1 MYKASIPSY
10 TTRMLCSNK
19 GALVYGHLYKS
30 VSEKYNIS
38 NQLFCELLK
47 NGSRFVIVQGSEDKI
62 PGRGVSP
69 DSKVIAKTSVRLCK
83 DYPKDCGDCEGLHLC
98 KYFVYGNCRFNAGSK
113 CRFSHDLRSIHNIPV
128 LRANQ
133 LQDLEDDELCQLL
146 LQNDP
151 SLLPEVCIHYNKGFG
166 KFGACTHETK
176 CTQLHICQHFMQGD
190 CRFGSQCKRS
200 HKFDGISWQILKS
213 RGLAPDLIRNLPDIY
228 QNIYSIRNSSTG
240 ESQGDKCRFSHDL
253 RSIHN
258 IPVLRANQL
267 QDLEDD
273 ELCQLLL
280 QNDPSLLPEVC
291 IHYNKGFGKFG
302 ACTHETKCTKLHICQ
317 HFMQGDCR
325 FGSQCKRSHKFDGIA
340 WQILKSRGLAPG
352 LIRNLP
358 DIYQNIYS
366 IRNSSTG
373 ESQEAHVRTREPSV
387 CSNSDAEHEEI
398 CLFYIRKHCGFKDK
412 CLKVHFHLPYKWEVL
427 NGSAWT
433 DLPDMEEIEK
443 AFCNPANTTSGGSP
457 AVDFLT
463 MRRGS
468 ASVRRLSTASSVT
481 KPPHFI
487 LTTDWAW
494 YWQDE
499 HRKWV
504 EYGKQASRHRASSVT
519 SEALEKAFLVDP
531 DSSVPFSVG
540 QQQYSLSFRDMR
552 QQNSVYQ
559 TQREVRRRPRF
570 ISARDVASKIKSKSD
585 SVKNSTSQSVP
596 SHWLQSAV
604 PDFGYKLVLLSSSS
618 EEFKQV
624 QDLFQRT
631 LPKSTIQK
639 IERIQNLGLW
649 EVFQWQKEQMKKK
662 TGGKVVDERTL
673 FHGTE
678 KALLEAICQQ
688 NFDWRMCGAHGTAYG
703 KGSYFARDAS
713 YSHNYAKT
721 KDGQHIMFAAKVLVG
736 EFTRGNSSFKRPPSK
751 DARSTGLYDSCVDNT
766 DNPSIFVI
774 FEKHQIYPEYVIEY
788 SNRRN

>member
-1 MYKASIPSY
+1 MYKAGISSY
-10 TTRMLCSNK
+10 TTRILCSNK
-19 GALVYGHLYKS
+19 GALVYRHLHKS
-30 VSEKYNIS
+30 VSEKYDIS
-38 NQLFCELLK
+38 NQLFCEILK
-47 NGSRFVIVQGSEDKI
+47 NSSRFVIVQGSEGKI
-62 PGRGVSP
+62 PGREVSL

-83 DYPKDCGDCEGLHLC
+83 DYPKDCGDCKGLHLC
-98 KYFVYGNCRFNAGSK
+98 KYFVYGNCRFNASN
-113 CRFSHDLRSIHNIPV
+113 CRFSHDLHSIHNILV
-128 LRANQ
+128 LRANE

-151 SLLPEVCIHYNKGFG
+151 ALLPEVCIHYNKGFG

-176 CTQLHICQHFMQGD
+176 CTKLHICQHFMQGD
-190 CRFGSQCKRS
+190 CRFESQCKRS

-228 QNIYSIRNSSTG
+228 QNIYSIRNS
-240 ESQGDKCRFSHDL
+240 K
-253 RSIHN
+253 
-258 IPVLRANQL
+258 
-267 QDLEDD
+267 
-273 ELCQLLL
+273 
-280 QNDPSLLPEVC
+280 
-291 IHYNKGFGKFG
+291 
-302 ACTHETKCTKLHICQ
+302 
-317 HFMQGDCR
+317 
-325 FGSQCKRSHKFDGIA
+325 
-340 WQILKSRGLAPG
+340 
-352 LIRNLP
+352 
-358 DIYQNIYS
+358 
-366 IRNSSTG
+366 TG
-373 ESQEAHVRTREPSV
+373 ESQEAHVRTREPSI

-412 CLKVHFHLPYKWEVL
+412 CLKVHYHLPYKWEVL

-433 DLPDMEEIEK
+433 DLPDTEEIEK

-463 MRRGS
+463 MRRGL

-499 HRKWV
+499 HRVWV
-504 EYGKQASRHRASSVT
+504 EYGKQASQGLRTGADKHHPSSVT
-519 SEALEKAFLVDP
+519 SEALEKAFLADP

-540 QQQYSLSFRDMR
+540 QQQYNLSFRDMR
-552 QQNSVYQ
+552 QQNCVYQ

-570 ISARDVASKIKSKSD
+570 VSARDVESKIKSKSD
-585 SVKNSTSQSVP
+585 SAGNSTSQSVP

-604 PDFGYKLVLLSSSS
+604 PGFGYKLVRLSSSS

-624 QDLFQRT
+624 QYFFQRT
-631 LPKSTIQK
+631 MPKFTIQK

-662 TGGKVVDERTL
+662 TGGKDVDERSL

-688 NFDWRMCGAHGTAYG
+688 NFDWRMCGTHGTAYG

-713 YSHNYAKT
+713 YSHKYAKT

-736 EFTRGNSSFKRPPSK
+736 EFTQGNSSFRRPPSK
-751 DARSTGLYDSCVDNT
+751 DARSTGLYDSCVDNM

-788 SNRRN
+788 SNRCN

>member
-30 VSEKYNIS
+30 VREKYNIS

-62 PGRGVSP
+62 SGRGVSP

-176 CTQLHICQHFMQGD
+176 CTKLHICQHFMQGD

-213 RGLAPDLIRNLPDIY
+213 RGLAPD
-228 QNIYSIRNSSTG
+228 
-240 ESQGDKCRFSHDL
+240 
-253 RSIHN
+253 
-258 IPVLRANQL
+258 
-267 QDLEDD
+267 
-273 ELCQLLL
+273 
-280 QNDPSLLPEVC
+280 
-291 IHYNKGFGKFG
+291 
-302 ACTHETKCTKLHICQ
+302 
-317 HFMQGDCR
+317 
-325 FGSQCKRSHKFDGIA
+325 
-340 WQILKSRGLAPG
+340 

-412 CLKVHFHLPYKWEVL
+412 CLKVHYHLPYKWEVL

-457 AVDFLT
+457 VVDFLT

-504 EYGKQASRHRASSVT
+504 EYGKQVETSPSSSEDVLPTCTNFTGFSLLSQLSLHTQASKHRASSVT
-519 SEALEKAFLVDP
+519 SEALEKAFLADP

-540 QQQYSLSFRDMR
+540 QQQYSLSFKDMR

-559 TQREVRRRPRF
+559 TQRAVRRRPRF
-570 ISARDVASKIKSKSD
+570 ISARDVESKIKSKSD
-585 SVKNSTSQSVP
+585 SVRNSTSQSVP

-688 NFDWRMCGAHGTAYG
+688 NFDWRMCGVHGTAYG

>member
-1 MYKASIPSY
+1 
-10 TTRMLCSNK
+10 
-19 GALVYGHLYKS
+19 
-30 VSEKYNIS
+30 
-38 NQLFCELLK
+38 
-47 NGSRFVIVQGSEDKI
+47 
-62 PGRGVSP
+62 
-69 DSKVIAKTSVRLCK
+69 
-83 DYPKDCGDCEGLHLC
+83 
-98 KYFVYGNCRFNAGSK
+98 
-113 CRFSHDLRSIHNIPV
+113 
-128 LRANQ
+128 
-133 LQDLEDDELCQLL
+133 
-146 LQNDP
+146 
-151 SLLPEVCIHYNKGFG
+151 
-166 KFGACTHETK
+166 
-176 CTQLHICQHFMQGD
+176 MQGD

-213 RGLAPDLIRNLPDIY
+213 RGLAPD
-228 QNIYSIRNSSTG
+228 
-240 ESQGDKCRFSHDL
+240 
-253 RSIHN
+253 
-258 IPVLRANQL
+258 
-267 QDLEDD
+267 
-273 ELCQLLL
+273 
-280 QNDPSLLPEVC
+280 
-291 IHYNKGFGKFG
+291 
-302 ACTHETKCTKLHICQ
+302 
-317 HFMQGDCR
+317 
-325 FGSQCKRSHKFDGIA
+325 
-340 WQILKSRGLAPG
+340 

-398 CLFYIRKHCGFKDK
+398 CLFYIRKHCGFKDR
-412 CLKVHFHLPYKWEVL
+412 CLKVHSHLPYKWEVL

-443 AFCNPANTTSGGSP
+443 AFCNPANTASGGSP

-494 YWQDE
+494 YFQDE

-504 EYGKQASRHRASSVT
+504 EYGKQASKHRASSVT
-519 SEALEKAFLVDP
+519 SEALEKAFLADP

-570 ISARDVASKIKSKSD
+570 ISARDVESKIKSKSD
-585 SVKNSTSQSVP
+585 SVRNSTSQSVP

-604 PDFGYKLVLLSSSS
+604 PDFGYKQVLLSSSS

-703 KGSYFARDAS
+703 KGEDQQGRFQCAGMHDKNNSSAENPSVNHSCLGQKEQMKKKTGGKVVDERTLFHGTEKALLEAICQQNFDWRMCGAHGTAYGKGEDQQGRFQCAGMHDKNNSSAENPSVNHSCLGQKEQMKKKTGGKVVDERTLFHGTEKALLEAICQQNFDWRMCGAHGTAYGKGSYFARDAS
-713 YSHNYAKT
+713 YSHKYAKT

-736 EFTRGNSSFKRPPSK
+736 EFTKGKSSFKRPPSK
-751 DARSTGLYDSCVDNT
+751 DARSTGLYDSCVDKT